1 MQLSMKCSVATHCL
15 IYIHYSDKVKITSN
29 ILSESTG
36 CNPVIIRNL
45 LGALSKAGII
55 SVTRGPGGYKL
66 LHNPS
71 EISLWTIFS
80 ALEPNGT
87 DNLFGMH
94 NCAERSCLL
103 AQNIA
108 DVLAQPYQEISD
120 SIRASMEKIYL
131 SQLIKD
137 FERRINYNQEEQQTS
152 ENAPSNE

>member
-55 SVTRGPGGYKL
+55 SVARGPGGYKL
-66 LHNPS
+66 LQDPS
-71 EISLWTIFS
+71 EINLWTIYS

-87 DNLFGMH
+87 DNLFGIH
-94 NCAERSCLL
+94 NCSDRSCLL

-108 DVLAQPYQEISD
+108 NVLAQPYQEVSECLKE
-120 SIRASMEKIYL
+120 SMKKIYL

-137 FERRINYNQEEQQTS
+137 FEQRINYNQEHKD
-152 ENAPSNE
+152 